1 MNSNRFLARWTFV
14 WLAIFGGLYMAAVG
28 FDPFLPDRA
37 VAQEAAPA
45 DSGEGQGEM
54 TPEEAAAMADAAIA
68 AENPEEEAE
77 EEEEEKGVADDTPE
91 MPNILEL
98 LISGGYLMLPIAFM
112 SLLVVTFGVERL
124 LGLRRHKVL
133 PPELI
138 EGLGKTASQP
148 GGLKPRDAYK
158 LCQQYPSAASNV
170 IKSMLLKIGRP
181 HSELEHAVAEANERE
196 ASRLYTNVRWLS
208 LAASVTPLMGLLGTV
223 WGMIQAFFVTANL
236 PTGANKSVH
245 LSQGIYVALVTTFA
259 GLCVAIP
266 AAVLAHVFEGRLQ
279 KLFRELDETLLGMMP
294 QLERFEGRMRP
305 GAEPTSQPNPQ
316 PTAQTAPQAKPRPKP
331 APPQE

>member
-1 MNSNRFLARWTFV
+1 MNLDIPLTRWTFV

-28 FDPFLPDRA
+28 FDPFSPDTA
-37 VAQEAAPA
+37 AAQEGAAEPA
-45 DSGEGQGEM
+45 QGGEGAM
-54 TPEEAAAMADAAIA
+54 SPEEAAAKAQAEID
-68 AENPEEEAE
+68 AENPEEEADE
-77 EEEEEKGVADDTPE
+77 DEQEKGIADQTPD

-124 LGLRRHKVL
+124 LGLRRHRVL

-138 EGLGKTASQP
+138 EGLGNLASKP

-181 HSELEHAVAEANERE
+181 HTELEHAVAEANERE

-223 WGMIQAFFVTANL
+223 WGMI
-236 PTGANKSVH
+236 
-245 LSQGIYVALVTTFA
+245 
-259 GLCVAIP
+259 
-266 AAVLAHVFEGRLQ
+266 
-279 KLFRELDETLLGMMP
+279 
-294 QLERFEGRMRP
+294 
-305 GAEPTSQPNPQ
+305 
-316 PTAQTAPQAKPRPKP
+316 
-331 APPQE
+331 